1 MREARPR
8 PQLREQGPQG
18 PQEQASGSTG
28 QGHSPHR
35 WLWASGP
42 RQREPPRG
50 GAEAT
55 QTRVRTWFPPPQETG
70 QSAQGDHG
78 VQAPSP
84 AGGSREVSE
93 IRGAKRQR
101 VGPGPQH
108 TGAGSGRERNT
119 DRADRRRARWK
130 ASRAVG
136 FGNDPLRPAH
146 SASSHMMPSG
156 VQELK
161 EEPRLRDAAAQQD
174 GTLPSAPAPAPE
186 LTTAGIHPAASCP
199 PGSGGGCP
207 AGTEAGTG
215 AEGRAGSGTAP
226 PDTPG
231 PTSPMWKTWVEPRGG
246 EGKRWS
252 RVLRHASHRPWG
264 SPGWVWRWL
273 RKGKDDQGPK
283 PRPGHGVGTKSPAGT
298 GSRNPGSPRG
308 RVQAAGGPGGAR

>member
-174 GTLPSAPAPAPE
+174 GTLPSAPRPCPRAYHCW
-186 LTTAGIHPAASCP
+186 HPSC
-199 PGSGGGCP
+199 SQL
-207 AGTEAGTG
+207 
-215 AEGRAGSGTAP
+215 
-226 PDTPG
+226 
-231 PTSPMWKTWVEPRGG
+231 SPRE
-246 EGKRWS
+246 
-252 RVLRHASHRPWG
+252 
-264 SPGWVWRWL
+264 
-273 RKGKDDQGPK
+273 
-283 PRPGHGVGTKSPAGT
+283 
-298 GSRNPGSPRG
+298 RG
-308 RVQAAGGPGGAR
+308 RVPCRHRGGHGG